1 MTDRPPFDPA
11 RVRRPPPGAPSGPAL
26 LTVRQVNDLVAGALR
41 THLPATLHVLGEI
54 SNLSQPGSG
63 HLYFTLKDAQS
74 ELRCVLWRSTAVTL
88 RFAPED
94 GLQVIATGTI
104 EVYAPRGT
112 YQLIVRRLEPRGAG
126 ALEIAFRQLRE
137 RLEREGLFDPA
148 RKRPLPRIPRRVAIV
163 TSPTGAALR
172 DILTVLRRR
181 FPALEVLLFPVRVQ
195 GEGAAAEITAAVRLL
210 SARAEELGGIDV
222 AIVGR
227 GGGSAEDLWAFNDE
241 ALARAIAAS
250 RVPIVSAVG
259 HEVDWTIADY
269 VADLRAPTPTA
280 AAELITPD
288 RRELL
293 AAISRAAERAR
304 RAAQHELTAAR
315 AHLNGLLAAESLA
328 RPLARVRELAQRVDE
343 AQQQAARACAALARR
358 AREALLPL
366 EATLLRWR
374 SGAPFALRRQRIVHL
389 LYDLARGLHRRSLA
403 LERRWALLRARLE
416 YEAPGTVV
424 ATRRARTAHLAE
436 RCAAALRSRLSAH
449 RARLAAL
456 QRAAD
461 LCHPRHVLG
470 RGFSL
475 TRDARSGTLI
485 RHVRDVRAGQLLRTE
500 LADGEIRS
508 TAHDPRQP
516 GLFD

>member
-11 RVRRPPPGAPSGPAL
+11 RIRRPPPGAAAGPAL

-41 THLPATLHVLGEI
+41 SHLPPTLHVLGEI

-63 HLYFTLKDAQS
+63 HIYFTLKDAQS
-74 ELRCVLWRSTAVTL
+74 ELRCVLWRSVAGTL

-94 GLQVIATGTI
+94 GLQVVATGTI
-104 EVYAPRGT
+104 EVYAPRGA

-126 ALEIAFRQLRE
+126 VLEIAFRQLRE

-148 RKRPLPRIPRRVAIV
+148 RKRPLPGIPRRVALV

-181 FPALEVLLFPVRVQ
+181 FPALGVLLFPVRVQ
-195 GEGAAAEITAAVRLL
+195 GDGAAAEIAAAVRLL
-210 SARAEELGGIDV
+210 SERAEELGGIDV

-241 ALARAIAAS
+241 AVARAIAAS

-288 RRELL
+288 LRELTG
-293 AAISRAAERAR
+293 AVARAADRAR
-304 RAAQHELTAAR
+304 RAALHGLAVAR
-315 AHLNGLLAAESLA
+315 ARLSAVLAAESLA

-343 AQQQAARACAALARR
+343 TQQRAAGALAALARR
-358 AREALLPL
+358 ARGALLHL
-366 EATLLRWR
+366 DAALLRWR
-374 SGAPFALRRQRIVHL
+374 SGAPFAVRRQRLVHL
-389 LYDLARGLHRRSLA
+389 LYDLARGLHRRSVA
-403 LERRWALLRARLE
+403 LERRWALLRTRLE
-416 YEAPGTVV
+416 CETPGAVV
-424 ATRRARTAHLAE
+424 AARRARTAHLAE
-436 RCAAALRSRLSAH
+436 RGAAVLRSRLAAH
-449 RARLAAL
+449 HARLAAL

-461 LCHPRHVLG
+461 LCHPQHVLR

-475 TRDARSGTLI
+475 TRDLRSGALI
-485 RHVRDVRAGQLLRTE
+485 RHVREVREGQILRTE